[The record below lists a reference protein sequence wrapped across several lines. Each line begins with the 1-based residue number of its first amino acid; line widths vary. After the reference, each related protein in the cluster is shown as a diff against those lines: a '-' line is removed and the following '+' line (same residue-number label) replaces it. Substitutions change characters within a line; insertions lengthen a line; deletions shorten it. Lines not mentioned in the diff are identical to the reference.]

1 MKYNKDER
9 RAINEANRAIN
20 EAVKAKEKVEQAQ
33 KDRVAREHAAR
44 IAREAARLRQERA
57 EEARREAARASR
69 RLSEAERIARAQ
81 QDFEARVDAF
91 TAAIS
96 EVLKDQDLKLLGGWT
111 KDEWRMVPPTYSG
124 TVVELAST
132 TSEHKAIIRVQI
144 GQGLKR

>member
-1 MKYNKDER
+1 MKYNKEER

-20 EAVKAKEKVEQAQ
+20 EAVKAKEKVEQQQ
-33 KDRVAREHAAR
+33 KERTLRENYAAK
-44 IAREAARLRQERA
+44 AAARLRQE
-57 EEARREAARASR
+57 EAARAAR

-91 TAAIS
+91 TDRLAPILA
-96 EVLKDQDLKLLGGWT
+96 ELDLKFLGGWT

-124 TVVELAST
+124 TVIELAST
-132 TSEHKAIIRVQI
+132 TSEHKSVIRVQI

>member
-20 EAVKAKEKVEQAQ
+20 EAVAAKKRI
-33 KDRVAREHAAR
+33 DREREER
-44 IAREAARLRQERA
+44 LRQARLRQE
-57 EEARREAARASR
+57 EAARASR

-91 TAAIS
+91 TAAIT

-111 KDEWRMVPPTYSG
+111 KDEWQMVPPTYSG

>member
-1 MKYNKDER
+1 MKYNKEER

-33 KDRVAREHAAR
+33 KERVAREGYAR
-44 IAREAARLRQERA
+44 LAREAARRRQE
-57 EEARREAARASR
+57 EAARAAR

-91 TAAIS
+91 TAAIA